1 MKKIAIALIATFAAL
16 SVWAQPSLQTPA
28 PVQTPQSVGMA
39 VNVTGL
45 VTQSFRN
52 QLSNVVEGAPL
63 YVDARIMT
71 SSTGGVTL
79 DFDNGCD
86 VTLKE
91 NESIKVSDDKDCA
104 ALWAAVTPV
113 GGPRRGNGRP
123 PPALIPGLVIGA
135 GGAAA
140 IIISNR
146 DKNKASGS

>member
-1 MKKIAIALIATFAAL
+1 MKRIAIALIATFAAL

-28 PVQTPQSVGMA
+28 PVQAPQSVGMA
-39 VNVTGL
+39 VNITGL

-52 QLSNVVEGAPL
+52 QISNVVEKTPL

-113 GGPRRGNGRP
+113 GGPAAVVTATSSTI
-123 PPALIPGLVIGA
+123 PALVIGA

>member
-52 QLSNVVEGAPL
+52 QLSNVVEKMPL

-104 ALWAAVTPV
+104 A
-113 GGPRRGNGRP
+113 
-123 PPALIPGLVIGA
+123 
-135 GGAAA
+135 
-140 IIISNR
+140 
-146 DKNKASGS
+146 

>member
-1 MKKIAIALIATFAAL
+1 MKRIAIALIATFAAL
-16 SVWAQPSLQTPA
+16 SVWAQQPK
-28 PVQTPQSVGMA
+28 VVGKLI
-39 VNVTGL
+39 NVTGL

-52 QLSNVVEGAPL
+52 QLSNVVEKMPL

-113 GGPRRGNGRP
+113 GGPAAVVTATSSTI
-123 PPALIPGLVIGA
+123 PALVIGA

>member
-16 SVWAQPSLQTPA
+16 SVWAQPSIQTPA
-28 PVQTPQSVGMA
+28 PAQAPQSVGMA

-52 QLSNVVEGAPL
+52 QLSNVVEKMPL

-113 GGPRRGNGRP
+113 GGPAAVVTATSSTI
-123 PPALIPGLVIGA
+123 PALVIGA

>member
-16 SVWAQPSLQTPA
+16 SVWAQQPK
-28 PVQTPQSVGMA
+28 VVGKLI
-39 VNVTGL
+39 NVTGL

-52 QLSNVVEGAPL
+52 QLSNVVEKMPL

-113 GGPRRGNGRP
+113 GGPVAVAAAVGTSSMI
-123 PPALIPGLVIGA
+123 PALIIGA